1 MNDSPAK
8 RPAAHPF
15 RETDAWVAG
24 LVAAIDAMDTRA
36 FLAHLTEDATFTMGN
51 FPPTTGTAAMTA
63 MLDNF
68 FGMLRSLSHVVDDAW
83 AVPGHVVCRG
93 RVRYV
98 RKDGREVAAAFC
110 NVLRFTGERVS
121 DYRIYI
127 DPSPLLAP

>member
-1 MNDSPAK
+1 MIADPL
-8 RPAAHPF
+8 

-24 LVAAIDAMDTRA
+24 LTRTIDAKDTRA
-36 FLAHLTEDATFTMGN
+36 FLAHLAPDATFTMGN

-83 AVPGHVVCRG
+83 SVPGHVVCRG
-93 RVRYV
+93 RVTYV
-98 RKDGREVAAAFC
+98 RKDGREVSMGFC
-110 NVLRFTGERVS
+110 NVMRIAQGRVA
-121 DYRIYI
+121 DYRVYS